1 MLLVDKVRVSY
12 MYVWNGTANGER
24 RAPYLPNS
32 PDKFEIPV
40 QYRPETLDAFETI
53 NASTAQTLK
62 AVVRSGDCP
71 HTLFYGPTGAGTYL
85 SSISNVDLRVLTP
98 PTPTHPQPP
107 PTTPTHLVCPLVG
120 PDAPRCLLGDV
131 FVCNAGKKTLILA
144 MLRELYGPA
153 ASKVHVEYKPWK
165 ITLPSG
171 STKEIE
177 FATVSSAY
185 HIEINPSDVGMNDRY
200 VVQEIIKEMARSR
213 PIGASGEKTYKML
226 ILNEVDKLSKE
237 AQAGLRR
244 TMEKY
249 ASACRL
255 VLCCSNVSK
264 VIEPLRSRCLLV
276 RVGAPQTAE
285 CVALLSRV
293 SAEERLAVPDGLIA
307 RIVASSRRNMRRAL
321 LSMEALAVRA
331 GGESLTDGMDVILPD
346 WEMYVKEI
354 AGDILRE
361 QTARNLFVVRGKL
374 YELIVNCIPPEVIL
388 RTLAAELAGKIDDE
402 LKRQTFEL
410 AATYEWRLQQGQK
423 AIFHLEAFVAKF
435 MSVFKNYMVSLMG

>member
-1 MLLVDKVRVSY
+1 S
-12 MYVWNGTANGER
+12 
-24 RAPYLPNS
+24 
-32 PDKFEIPV
+32 
-40 QYRPETLDAFETI
+40 
-53 NASTAQTLK
+53 
-62 AVVRSGDCP
+62 
-71 HTLFYGPTGAGTYL
+71 H
-85 SSISNVDLRVLTP
+85 
-98 PTPTHPQPP
+98 PTHPQPP
-107 PTTPTHLVCPLVG
+107 RLPVGGTRRAALPTRRLM
-120 PDAPRCLLGDV
+120 

-435 MSVFKNYMVSLMG
+435 MSVFKNYMVRLMG